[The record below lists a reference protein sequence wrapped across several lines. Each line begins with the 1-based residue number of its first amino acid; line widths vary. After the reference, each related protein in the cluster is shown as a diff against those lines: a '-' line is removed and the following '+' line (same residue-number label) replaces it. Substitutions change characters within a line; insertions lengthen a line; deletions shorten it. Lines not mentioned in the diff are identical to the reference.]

1 MSTIRGYE
9 AQDISA
15 DTGEVT
21 VITMGGTLP
30 LPGTYENIITLRMR
44 MKTNFPEYPYLGGQ
58 MLATVRWNDGNADQE
73 WNMGLSTY
81 ADNYAELP
89 QEIWADASRDVT
101 IQVQP
106 LIGGGSVDVL
116 LDYVEL

>member
-1 MSTIRGYE
+1 MTTTRGYIGT
-9 AQDISA
+9 DVSA

-21 VITMGGTLP
+21 VITMGAP
-30 LPGTYENIITLRMR
+30 LPAVGTYENIVTLRMR
-44 MKTNFPEYPYLGGQ
+44 MKTNTPEDPYLGGQ
-58 MLATVRWNDGNADQE
+58 ALATVRWHDGNAVQE

-106 LIGGGSVDVL
+106 YIGGGSVDVL